1 MSYVYK
7 QKIGNGMLEV
17 TENDFKAIWAKAS
30 FIGDFP
36 SKCGKC
42 GSGDIAPMQKS
53 PKGNDYYGLKC
64 KECGAELTFHQRK
77 EGGFYIRYDDVWT
90 KFGESQGEAKSQEQ
104 AVRDVFQD
112 DDPDGRIP
120 F

>member
-7 QKIGNGMLEV
+7 QKVGSGMIEI

-30 FIGDFP
+30 FFGDFP
-36 SKCGKC
+36 KACGKC
-42 GSGDIAPMQKS
+42 DSLDIVPMQKS

-64 KECGAELTFHQRK
+64 KACGSEFTFHQRK

-90 KFGESQGEAKSQEQ
+90 KYGESQGSQEET
-104 AVRDVFQD
+104 VRKVFQD
-112 DDPDGRIP
+112 DDPDEKIP